1 MKVRNKIFAI
11 ICFSMGTLALIFYK
25 KSLVILMIIGGYFI
39 APEASQILRHYCF
52 GDGSNL
58 YLKPDYIKESPVVL
72 KQIKTLK
79 IGESRWVSLKQKED
93 WRLSY
98 ALNPFTI
105 TRLKNGYRI
114 HQYMLFDKS
123 GKVNT
128 YLKVGFIK
136 LKMPDSIVHTFDCT
150 PFTVICEWED

>member
-1 MKVRNKIFAI
+1 MKVRNKIFVFI
-11 ICFSMGTLALIFYK
+11 GLSMGALALLFYK

-52 GDGSNL
+52 GDGSDI
-58 YLKPDYIKESPVVL
+58 YLNPDYIKESPVVL

-79 IGESRWVSLKQKED
+79 IGESRWVTLKQKED

-114 HQYMLFDKS
+114 HQYMQFDKS
-123 GKVNT
+123 GNVNT

-136 LKMPDSIVHTFDCT
+136 LKMRDNIVHTFDCT